1 MMPMSPQQNY
11 IVDLIADYL
20 EDQVEEPRETALE
33 IWRMTRLKRRPI
45 ITTEDDDGD

>member
-20 EDQVEEPRETALE
+20 EDRIEEPRETALE
-33 IWRMTRLKRRPI
+33 IWRMTRLKRPVLI
-45 ITTEDDDGD
+45 PEDNDGN

>member
-20 EDQVEEPRETALE
+20 EDQVEESRETALE
-33 IWRMTRLKRRPI
+33 IWRMTRLKRPVL
-45 ITTEDDDGD
+45 TTKDGE